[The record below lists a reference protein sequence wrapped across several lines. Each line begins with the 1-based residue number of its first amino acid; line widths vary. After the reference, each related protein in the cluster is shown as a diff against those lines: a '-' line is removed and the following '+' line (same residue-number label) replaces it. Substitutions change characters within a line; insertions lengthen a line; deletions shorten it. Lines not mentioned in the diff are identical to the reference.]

1 MFATLEDYA
10 KIAGFVHFKKH
21 NKLVIN
27 FTPEHIAKSLQLGI
41 MYKLYPQLR

>member
-1 MFATLEDYA
+1 MFARLEGYV
-10 KIAGFVHFKKH
+10 KMAGFVYFKKH